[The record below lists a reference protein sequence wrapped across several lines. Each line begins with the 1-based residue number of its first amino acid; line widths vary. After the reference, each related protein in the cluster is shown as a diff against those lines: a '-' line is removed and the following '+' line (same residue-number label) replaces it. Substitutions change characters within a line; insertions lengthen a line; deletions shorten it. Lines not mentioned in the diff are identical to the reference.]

1 MLWGGVCPASQ
12 GPGLHYLT
20 GSEQAAGYLEG
31 RICLEELLE
40 EWRVQAKEFEAV
52 TEDIRIYR

>member
-1 MLWGGVCPASQ
+1 MKCELIF
-12 GPGLHYLT
+12 YLAGRT
-20 GSEQAAGYLEG
+20 GQ
-31 RICLEELLE
+31 LEELLE